1 MARSCNSQG
10 GAPDLRAAIILSGST
25 CASVGGEVPQQL
37 AQLQIKIVASPRN
50 HLHAHRLNSHLVR
63 SRTNLVQDLNPRA
76 QVVWRQTASPVI
88 GIRFAVYLASGSL
101 IALFECVPDRVAIES
116 VAGNLLQTRILDG
129 YACRRPRECT
139 NAMASVNRGSYGL
152 KSDATAGA
160 HDEKFRHRPLPFES
174 PSGRANR

>member
-1 MARSCNSQG
+1 MTWFRSVSGNPRVLRGANSPAMARSCNSQG

-63 SRTNLVQDLNPRA
+63 SRTNLVQDLNLRA

-88 GIRFAVYLASGSL
+88 GIRFAVYPASGSL

-116 VAGNLLQTRILDG
+116 VAGNLCLPPTARVHERYGQREPRLLRSQVRCHG
-129 YACRRPRECT
+129 WRP
-139 NAMASVNRGSYGL
+139 
-152 KSDATAGA
+152 
-160 HDEKFRHRPLPFES
+160 
-174 PSGRANR
+174 